1 MKLKIIITSLLLATG
16 LSAQASDHHAHWS
29 YSGEHGAKQWGD
41 MEPGFAECK
50 LGKQQSPIDIRGAA
64 KAVLPN
70 IGFDYK
76 PGAAEVVNN
85 GHTIQVNLAA
95 GGAVMLDS
103 GEYKLLQ
110 FHFHT
115 PSEERIKGKAYPM
128 VAHLVHKN
136 AEGMLAVVAV
146 LLKEGKENAALK
158 TLFAALPAKEGAS
171 ISLEGGINPADILP
185 AKRNYYKFVGSL
197 TTPPCSE
204 GVRWQVLKQPV
215 ELSKA
220 QIAAFQKLYKMNAR
234 PVQPLNGRRI
244 EAN

>member
-1 MKLKIIITSLLLATG
+1 MKLKVIITSLLLATG
-16 LSAQASDHHAHWS
+16 FSAQASDQHAHWS

-50 LGKQQSPIDIRGAA
+50 LGKQQSPIDIRGVV
-64 KAVLPN
+64 KAELPT

-76 PGAAEVVNN
+76 QSSAEVVNN

-95 GGAVMLDS
+95 GGSVMLDS

-146 LLKEGKENAALK
+146 LFKQGKENAALK
-158 TLFAALPAKEGAS
+158 AAFSALPAKEGAS
-171 ISLEGGINPADILP
+171 TVLEGGINAADILP

-215 ELSKA
+215 ELSRA

-244 EAN
+244 EEN

>member
-1 MKLKIIITSLLLATG
+1 MKLQTIIAGLLLACG
-16 LSAQASDHHAHWS
+16 IGAQASEQHAHWG

-50 LGKQQSPIDIRGAA
+50 LGKQQSPIDIRGAV
-64 KAVLPN
+64 KSELPS

-76 PGAAEVVNN
+76 QSGAEVVNN

-95 GGAVMLDS
+95 GGSVMLDS

-146 LLKEGKENAALK
+146 LFKQGKENAALK
-158 TLFAALPAKEGAS
+158 PIFAALPTKEGAS
-171 ISLEGGINPADILP
+171 MALEGGINPADILP
-185 AKRNYYKFVGSL
+185 AKHNYYKFVGSL

-244 EAN
+244 EEN